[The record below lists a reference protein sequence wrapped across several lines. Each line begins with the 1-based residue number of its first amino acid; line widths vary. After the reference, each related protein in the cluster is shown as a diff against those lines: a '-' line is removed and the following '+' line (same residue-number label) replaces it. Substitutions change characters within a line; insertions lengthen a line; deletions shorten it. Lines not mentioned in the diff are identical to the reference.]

1 MFVNSELDKMG
12 GLLEYKQ
19 EEMARLEDHGRRKG
33 IVRQKRRE
41 IEEIE

>member
-1 MFVNSELDKMG
+1 MNSELDKMG